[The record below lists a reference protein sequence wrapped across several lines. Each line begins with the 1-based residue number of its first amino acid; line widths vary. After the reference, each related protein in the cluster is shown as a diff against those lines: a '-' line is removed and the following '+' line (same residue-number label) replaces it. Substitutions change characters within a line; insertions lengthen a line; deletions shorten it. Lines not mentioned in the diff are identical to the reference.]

1 MGLRSRAQDSAAQQ
15 DLRNTLTAAK
25 AAAVEH
31 EGNYAAFEGDTEGDY
46 SALVDA
52 LEAVEPA
59 IRTEEVNVD
68 ASGTV
73 ADAIDAMG
81 DDADVAVD
89 VIGGEFVALRASESG
104 KVFIAVDSN
113 ERGSAIAV
121 AAEKDDD
128 STTVTAAIDAAYEEE
143 TTPTTTP

>member
-1 MGLRSRAQDSAAQQ
+1 M
-15 DLRNTLTAAK
+15 
-25 AAAVEH
+25 
-31 EGNYAAFEGDTEGDY
+31 
-46 SALVDA
+46 
-52 LEAVEPA
+52 
-59 IRTEEVNVD
+59 D

-113 ERGSAIAV
+113 ERGSTIAV

>member
-1 MGLRSRAQDSAAQQ
+1 M
-15 DLRNTLTAAK
+15 
-25 AAAVEH
+25 E
-31 EGNYAAFEGDTEGDY
+31 TEGVYNASVLSQLQDI
-46 SALVDA
+46 
-52 LEAVEPA
+52 EPA
-59 IRTEEVNVD
+59 ITFEEKNLD
-68 ASGTV
+68 SGTV
-73 ADAIDAMG
+73 RDAAE
-81 DDADVAVD
+81 DDAVVVD
-89 VIGGEFVALRASESG
+89 VVGSEFVALRASESG